1 MTPPTPD
8 IAVSEERVKELR
20 ESVRT
25 GRVIISG
32 DAKDLSTLINIVEG
46 YSSLQAENERL
57 KKPIGFH
64 DVDEFYPEEKE
75 PTLGDWKSRAEK
87 AKAENEMLNNNAMN
101 DYAAHLELKARAET
115 AEAEI
120 RYVVHDLSFIQP
132 AANADEWGRRLSEV
146 AAMRLQKAEAQLAK
160 QAPLVN
166 ALLRIANEAFPL
178 EVTEKCMRSVA
189 RAALALREGAKK

>member
-46 YSSLQAENERL
+46 YSSLRAENERL
-57 KKPIGFH
+57 KEN
-64 DVDEFYPEEKE
+64 VQRCEENYAE
-75 PTLGDWKSRAEK
+75 ALYLASTYQETAEK
-87 AKAENEMLNNNAMN
+87 AEAQL
-101 DYAAHLELKARAET
+101 AAANKEL
-115 AEAEI
+115 EI
-120 RYVVHDLSFIQP
+120 RTESHRVAMAEVERLKEDCDRTADVVVEQ
-132 AANADEWGRRLSEV
+132 
-146 AAMRLQKAEAQLAK
+146 MAQLAK

-189 RAALALREGAKK
+189 RAALKLWEGEGKCAISRRSNGGC